1 MLQTELLGTDIYH
14 LLQWFLTYSILGWIV
29 ESIYMSIC
37 NRELT
42 NRGFA
47 RGPLCPIYGVGA
59 LSVYFILKPFSD
71 NYFALFLL
79 GTTLATTLEFLT
91 AKLMIKIFGEV
102 WWDYNNKPFNYKGIL
117 CLESTIAWG
126 VYTIALFAFLHGFV
140 SGIVDTYPYE
150 IGSVVGL
157 IVLFLFFIDFVTSF
171 YKAKEDDIKGFIKQ
185 FKAT

>member
-102 WWDYNNKPFNYKGIL
+102 WWD
-117 CLESTIAWG
+117 
-126 VYTIALFAFLHGFV
+126 
-140 SGIVDTYPYE
+140 
-150 IGSVVGL
+150 
-157 IVLFLFFIDFVTSF
+157 
-171 YKAKEDDIKGFIKQ
+171 
-185 FKAT
+185 